1 VAYDFSRATVG
12 DLARETEGMWSGK
25 VQIDYRPRSNTLLY
39 LSASRG
45 VKGPGFNTNVSG
57 NLTND
62 ETPFKSEHVMAYEAG
77 AKLELL
83 DHRIRLNSSVYY
95 YDYKGFQGF
104 AFNGLQ
110 GVVGNYDGRFR
121 GAEVE
126 FVATPMQGLLLSVS
140 ASYMQTLLR
149 DIPTAY
155 NGIRD
160 QQSIM
165 APKWTTNGFI
175 RKTVDVGN
183 GKLGLQW
190 SYDYVGDRYASID
203 NNAATFVK
211 GSFVH
216 NARVSYE
223 LPAHGLEFAAFVDNV
238 SDVDRMNFSFDL
250 IASTGSLLQS
260 FAKPRIWGV
269 SVRKRF

>member
-1 VAYDFSRATVG
+1 M
-12 DLARETEGMWSGK
+12 E
-25 VQIDYRPRSNTLLY
+25 
-39 LSASRG
+39 
-45 VKGPGFNTNVSG
+45 
-57 NLTND
+57 
-62 ETPFKSEHVMAYEAG
+62 
-77 AKLELL
+77 
-83 DHRIRLNSSVYY
+83 
-95 YDYKGFQGF
+95 
-104 AFNGLQ
+104 
-110 GVVGNYDGRFR
+110 
-121 GAEVE
+121 
-126 FVATPMQGLLLSVS
+126 GLLLSVS
-140 ASYMQTLLR
+140 GSYMQTLLR
-149 DIPTAY
+149 NIPTAY

-165 APKWTTNGFI
+165 APKWTSNGFI
-175 RKTVDVGN
+175 RKSFDVGT

-203 NNAATFVK
+203 NNYATFVK

-223 LPAHGLEFAAFVDNV
+223 LPTQGLEFAAYVDNV

-260 FAKPRIWGV
+260 YAKPRIWGV